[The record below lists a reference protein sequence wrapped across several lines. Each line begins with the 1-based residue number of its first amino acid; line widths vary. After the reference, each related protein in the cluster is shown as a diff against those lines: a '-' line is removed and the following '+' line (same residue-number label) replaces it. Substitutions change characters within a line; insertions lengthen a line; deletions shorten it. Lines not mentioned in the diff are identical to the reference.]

1 MPPIYEVQNMKN
13 IDIIIIGNSAAG
25 ISAAK
30 TIRKYDKY
38 VSIGIIDRENCPA
51 YSRVLTPYFIGKKCS
66 KESLYLTD
74 NKFYKNLNITT
85 FFGLEASEL
94 NVEAKYVLLNNSS
107 KVYFNKLI
115 IATGAEATTINIS
128 SDKST
133 VLRHM
138 SDAEKLNKLL
148 NNAKS
153 VTAIGGGLV
162 SIPLLSHLKDVEKNL
177 IVGSSRIFS
186 RVLDKD
192 ASLILEEKLKC
203 KGLNIYKNDDIDSY
217 HENSKLS
224 IKLKS
229 GKKLDTDVLLIGKG
243 VTPNIQLALKA
254 GIDCNKGVLIND
266 YCQTNIDYIY
276 AAGDVAEGKDFI
288 TGEKTIQGNWITAVE
303 QGEIAGLNAIG
314 IKVKYEGSLKNNTT
328 EVFGYD
334 LAVIGYFYDDAP
346 RTESFFNEFTGV
358 YRKIFLDSD
367 NTVIGATLLNNTND
381 AGIYYDMIKTRE
393 KFSANHFLSKN
404 NTYAQKL
411 YRISI

>member
-1 MPPIYEVQNMKN
+1 MMKV
-13 IDIIIIGNSAAG
+13 IDILIIGNSAAG
-25 ISAAK
+25 INAAK
-30 TIRKYDKY
+30 TIRKHNKDI
-38 VSIGIIDRENCPA
+38 SLGIIDRENCPA
-51 YSRVLTPYFIGKKCS
+51 YSRVMTPYYIGKKCS

-74 NKFYKNLNITT
+74 NQFYKNLNIAT
-85 FFGLEASEL
+85 FFGLEAVEL
-94 NVEAKYVLLNNSS
+94 NIEAKCVTLSNSS

-115 IATGAEATTINIS
+115 IATGAEATSIDIL

-138 SDAEKLNKLL
+138 SDAEKLDKLL
-148 NNAKS
+148 NSAKS
-153 VTAIGGGLV
+153 VTAIGAGLV
-162 SIPLLSHLKDVEKNL
+162 SIPVLSHLKNDVEKNL
-177 IVGSSRIFS
+177 IVGSGRIFS

-192 ASLILEEKLKC
+192 ASLILEEKLKN
-203 KGLNIYKNDDIDSY
+203 KGLNIYKNDDISSY
-217 HENSKLS
+217 YDNSKLS

-229 GKKLDTDVLLIGKG
+229 GKCLDTDVLLIGKG
-243 VTPNIQLALKA
+243 VTPNVQLALKS
-254 GIDCNKGVLIND
+254 GINCNNGILIND
-266 YCQTNIDYIY
+266 YCQTNIDFIY

-288 TGEKTIQGNWITAVE
+288 SGNKVIQGNWITAVE

-346 RTESFFNEFTGV
+346 KTKTFYDNFTGI

-367 NTVIGATLLNNTND
+367 NTVIGATLLNNTNE

-393 KFSANHFLSKN
+393 KFSDDYSLSKN

-411 YRISI
+411 YRIA